1 MTIKIEKSDK
11 ARTNE
16 EIRAPEIRV
25 ISNEG
30 EQLGVMSVPRAL
42 QLAVEAGLDL
52 VEISPTA
59 TPPVCKIMDY
69 GKYVFQLNKQKH
81 AAKKNQKQVQI
92 KEIKLRPATEEA
104 DYQVKLKSLIR
115 FLSDGDKAKITLRFR
130 GRELSHQELGMDVL
144 KRIEA
149 DLAEY
154 GVVEQP
160 AKVEG
165 KQMVM
170 VMGPKKKKV

>member
-1 MTIKIEKSDK
+1 MT
-11 ARTNE
+11 
-16 EIRAPEIRV
+16 
-25 ISNEG
+25 
-30 EQLGVMSVPRAL
+30 VPRAL
-42 QLAVEAGLDL
+42 ELAQQASLDL

-59 TPPVCKIMDY
+59 TPPVCKIMNY
-69 GKYVFQLNKQKH
+69 GKFVFQQNKQKH
-81 AAKKNQKQVQI
+81 AAKKKQKQVQI

-104 DYQVKLKSLIR
+104 DYQVKLRSLIR
-115 FLSDGDKAKITLRFR
+115 FLNDGDKTKITLRFR
-130 GRELSHQELGMDVL
+130 GRELSHQELGVEVL

-154 GVVEQP
+154 AVVEQP

>member
-1 MTIKIEKSDK
+1 
-11 ARTNE
+11 
-16 EIRAPEIRV
+16 
-25 ISNEG
+25 
-30 EQLGVMSVPRAL
+30 MSVPRAL
-42 QLAVEAGLDL
+42 ELAQQAGLDL

-69 GKYVFQLNKQKH
+69 GKYVFQTNKQKH
-81 AAKKNQKQVQI
+81 AAKKKQKQVQI

-104 DYQVKLKSLIR
+104 DYQVKLRSLIR
-115 FLSDGDKAKITLRFR
+115 FLSDGDKTKITLRFR
-130 GRELSHQELGMDVL
+130 GRELSHQELGMEVL

-154 GVVEQP
+154 GVVEQS

-170 VMGPKKKKV
+170 VMGPKKKKA

>member
-1 MTIKIEKSDK
+1 
-11 ARTNE
+11 
-16 EIRAPEIRV
+16 
-25 ISNEG
+25 
-30 EQLGVMSVPRAL
+30 MSVPRAL
-42 QLAVEAGLDL
+42 ELAVQAGLDL

-81 AAKKNQKQVQI
+81 AAKKKQKQVQI

-104 DYQVKLKSLIR
+104 DYQVKLRSLIR
-115 FLSDGDKAKITLRFR
+115 FLSEGDKTKITLRFR
-130 GRELSHQELGMDVL
+130 GRELSHQELGTEVL
-144 KRIEA
+144 KRIET

-154 GVVEQP
+154 GVVEQT